1 MDKTYNIYGQY
12 KIHKSGCNTE
22 VVQSLHPLISNYP
35 FYLLPIYSFTLLPF
49 YPYHIDTLLWLHIAK
64 ESTVKVIV
72 VALGWSLY
80 IRSDDTSFSLFR
92 NTNHAH
98 ALRKIYSNI
107 VCTRFACK

>member
-1 MDKTYNIYGQY
+1 MDNIKHTKADVILKLFSHY
-12 KIHKSGCNTE
+12 IRLS
-22 VVQSLHPLISNYP
+22 VIVLFI
-35 FYLLPIYSFTLLPF
+35 FYLFTLLLYYLF
-49 YPYHIDTLLWLHIAK
+49 TLYHIDTLLWLHIAK

-107 VCTRFACK
+107 VCTRLACK